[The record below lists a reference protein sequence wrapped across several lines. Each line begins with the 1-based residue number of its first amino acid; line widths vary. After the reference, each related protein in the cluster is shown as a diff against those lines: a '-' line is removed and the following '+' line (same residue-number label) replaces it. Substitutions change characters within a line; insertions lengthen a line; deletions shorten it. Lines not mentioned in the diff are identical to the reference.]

1 MPTLQEQLES
11 QRKIN
16 QRLIREKNGIQ
27 EQPKQSAAKKKG
39 RKNASTETTEQQADA
54 GFGEGVSS
62 TDE

>member
-1 MPTLQEQLES
+1 MPTLQEQLAS

-16 QRLIREKNGIQ
+16 QRLIRERQGVK

-39 RKNASTETTEQQADA
+39 RKNASTETTNEQADA
-54 GFGEGVSS
+54 GLGEGVSA